1 VHLIWVFPVACSLNP
16 VSFEEFR
23 CPTLNAEQ
31 RMTTQLPD
39 KQIPIKDQQF
49 TLPGRYSWQQFKAI
63 QTVLAE
69 FPGVRLSYLDGCVEL
84 MTTGE
89 ENETIKKFLAILI
102 ETYLF
107 EMSIR
112 FIPVGNAARES
123 ETKGASFEPDE
134 SYYISTRKEHPDL
147 AIEVALTSGG
157 KDKLEKSKRFKI
169 TEVWF
174 WENNQI
180 SICRFLNNNYEQIY
194 RSEFL
199 PDLDLAL
206 LVRCVLMSDIVDAR
220 TEFIKGI
227 RQ

>member
-1 VHLIWVFPVACSLNP
+1 
-16 VSFEEFR
+16 
-23 CPTLNAEQ
+23 
-31 RMTTQLPD
+31 MTTQLPD
-39 KQIPIKDQQF
+39 KRIPVKDQQF
-49 TLPGRYSWQQFKAI
+49 ILPGRYSWQQFKAI
-63 QTVLAE
+63 QAAMAE
-69 FPGVRLSYLDGCVEL
+69 VPGVRLSYLDGCVEL

-89 ENETIKKFLAILI
+89 DHEMIKKFLAILI
-102 ETYLF
+102 EAYLF
-107 EMSIR
+107 KKGIR
-112 FIPVGNAARES
+112 FIPVGNATRES

-134 SYYISTRKEHPDL
+134 SYYIGTRKEHPDL

-157 KDKLEKSKRFKI
+157 KDKLEKYKRFKI

-180 SICRFLNNNYEQIY
+180 SIYQFCNDNYEQIS

-206 LVRCVLMSDIVDAR
+206 LVRCVLMPDIVDAR
-220 TEFIKGI
+220 TEFLNGI

>member
-1 VHLIWVFPVACSLNP
+1 
-16 VSFEEFR
+16 
-23 CPTLNAEQ
+23 
-31 RMTTQLPD
+31 MTTQLPD
-39 KQIPIKDQQF
+39 KRIPVKDQQF
-49 TLPGRYSWQQFKAI
+49 ILPGRYSWQQLKAI
-63 QTVLAE
+63 QAAMAE
-69 FPGVRLSYLDGCVEL
+69 VPGVRLSYLDGCVEL

-89 ENETIKKFLAILI
+89 DHEMIKKFLAILI
-102 ETYLF
+102 EAYLF
-107 EMSIR
+107 KKGIR
-112 FIPVGNAARES
+112 FIPVGNATRES

-134 SYYISTRKEHPDL
+134 SYYIGTRKEHPDL

-157 KDKLEKSKRFKI
+157 KDKLEKYKRFKI

-180 SICRFLNNNYEQIY
+180 SIYQFCNDNYEQIS

-206 LVRCVLMSDIVDAR
+206 LVRCVLMPDIVDAR
-220 TEFIKGI
+220 TEFLNGI

>member
-1 VHLIWVFPVACSLNP
+1 
-16 VSFEEFR
+16 
-23 CPTLNAEQ
+23 
-31 RMTTQLPD
+31 MTTQLPD
-39 KQIPIKDQQF
+39 KRIPVKDQRF
-49 TLPGRYSWQQFKAI
+49 ILPGRYSWQQFKAI
-63 QTVLAE
+63 QAAMAE
-69 FPGVRLSYLDGCVEL
+69 VPGVRLSYLDGCVEL

-89 ENETIKKFLAILI
+89 DHEMIKKFLAILI
-102 ETYLF
+102 EAYLF
-107 EMSIR
+107 KKGIR
-112 FIPVGNAARES
+112 FIPVGNATRES

-134 SYYISTRKEHPDL
+134 SYYIGTRKEHPDL

-157 KDKLEKSKRFKI
+157 KDKLEKYKRFKI

-180 SICRFLNNNYEQIY
+180 SIYQFCNDNYEQIS

-206 LVRCVLMSDIVDAR
+206 LVRCVLMPDIVDAR
-220 TEFIKGI
+220 TEFLNGI